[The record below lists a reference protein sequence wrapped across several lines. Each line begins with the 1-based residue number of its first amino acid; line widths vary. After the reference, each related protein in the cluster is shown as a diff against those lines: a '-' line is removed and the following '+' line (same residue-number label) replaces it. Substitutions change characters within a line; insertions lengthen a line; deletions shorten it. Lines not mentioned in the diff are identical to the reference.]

1 MNTDTGRIYAP
12 EQMKVLF
19 GDAAPEEV
27 KKYKEMVTPP
37 TPKQMLRR
45 PPRVGR
51 NEPCPCG
58 SGKKFKRCC
67 YTGPAMP
74 SERSGR

>member
-19 GDAAPEEV
+19 GDATPEEV
-27 KKYKEMVTPP
+27 KKYKEMLVPP
-37 TPKQMLRR
+37 TRKQALRW

-51 NEPCPCG
+51 NEPGPCG

-67 YTGPAMP
+67 YTGAESAKEKP
-74 SERSGR
+74 

>member
-1 MNTDTGRIYAP
+1 MQTDTGRILSP
-12 EQMKVLF
+12 EMMEEIRK
-19 GDAAPEEV
+19 ATASPEELA
-27 KKYKEMVTPP
+27 KYKEMKLSP
-37 TPKQMLRR
+37 TPKQLRR
-45 PPRVGR
+45 KPPRVGR

-74 SERSGR
+74 SRRN